1 VLYQCNMN
9 TTMPP
14 AAKMDPVEKKKRG
27 RPAKVKEETA
37 PVEKKKRGRPAK
49 VKEEA
54 APVEKK
60 KRGRPAKVKEETA
73 PVEKKK
79 RARPAAVPA
88 PTAPVE
94 KTRRR
99 GGGRPITSDDPVNKL
114 RREKWRARKDRLL
127 LLEQQQQKA
136 PQAKRVY
143 KPRVKKDPAL
153 TTPKTNAR
161 IVLGVL
167 KPSTVKVYPKE
178 AYVSSRE
185 ACMRLS
191 VHNCTLHSWQK
202 KGLIEGYRDN
212 QRMWVYNVD
221 RFLEETDMVHVPI
234 DAVFPLIEKR
244 PYAQRAATKAAA

>member
-1 VLYQCNMN
+1 M
-9 TTMPP
+9 
-14 AAKMDPVEKKKRG
+14 APVEKKKRG
-27 RPAKVKEETA
+27 RPAKIKEEAA

-60 KRGRPAKVKEETA
+60 KR
-73 PVEKKK
+73 
-79 RARPAAVPA
+79 ARPAAVPA
-88 PTAPVE
+88 PTAAPVE

-127 LLEQQQQKA
+127 LLEQQQQQQKA

-244 PYAQRAATKAAA
+244 PYAHKNKC

>member
-1 VLYQCNMN
+1 MLYQCNMN

-37 PVEKKKRGRPAK
+37 PVEKKKRGRPA
-49 VKEEA
+49 
-54 APVEKK
+54 
-60 KRGRPAKVKEETA
+60 
-73 PVEKKK
+73 
-79 RARPAAVPA
+79 AVPA
-88 PTAPVE
+88 PTAAPVE

>member
-1 VLYQCNMN
+1 MN

-37 PVEKKKRGRPAK
+37 PVEKKKRGRPA
-49 VKEEA
+49 
-54 APVEKK
+54 
-60 KRGRPAKVKEETA
+60 
-73 PVEKKK
+73 
-79 RARPAAVPA
+79 AVPA
-88 PTAPVE
+88 PTAAPVE

>member
-1 VLYQCNMN
+1 MN

-37 PVEKKKRGRPAK
+37 PVEKKKRG
-49 VKEEA
+49 
-54 APVEKK
+54 
-60 KRGRPAKVKEETA
+60 
-73 PVEKKK
+73 
-79 RARPAAVPA
+79 RPAAVPA

-127 LLEQQQQKA
+127 LLEQQQQQKA

-244 PYAQRAATKAAA
+244 PYAHKNKC

>member
-37 PVEKKKRGRPAK
+37 PVEKKKRGRPA
-49 VKEEA
+49 
-54 APVEKK
+54 
-60 KRGRPAKVKEETA
+60 
-73 PVEKKK
+73 
-79 RARPAAVPA
+79 AVPA
-88 PTAPVE
+88 PTAAPVE

-127 LLEQQQQKA
+127 LLEQQQKA

>member
-1 VLYQCNMN
+1 MN
-9 TTMPP
+9 TTAANHSPSKNRP
-14 AAKMDPVEKKKRG
+14 AKVVESTTIVEKKKRG
-27 RPAKVKEETA
+27 RPAKVKEEPA
-37 PVEKKKRGRPAK
+37 PTTVVEKKKRGRPAKVNVEPVPAPTPSLVEKEKKKRGRPAK
-49 VKEEA
+49 VKEE
-54 APVEKK
+54 
-60 KRGRPAKVKEETA
+60 
-73 PVEKKK
+73 
-79 RARPAAVPA
+79 PA
-88 PTAPVE
+88 PTAPVV

-99 GGGRPITSDDPVNKL
+99 GGGRPITTDDPVNKL

-127 LLEQQQQKA
+127 VLEQQPNP
-136 PQAKRVY
+136 PQKRVY
-143 KPRVKKDPAL
+143 KPRVKKDPA
-153 TTPKTNAR
+153 TSTPKTNAR

-167 KPSTVKVYPKE
+167 KPSTVKEYPKE

-185 ACMRLS
+185 ACMRLA

-212 QRMWVYNVD
+212 QRMWVYNVA